1 MVRIVVLSRRG
12 ITHPMSGGAGRYIH
26 EIFRR
31 LSTQHSVTILSGSV
45 ASRPSVENID
55 GVTYRNFPGA
65 FHRVLLPIRYIAK
78 FAGKVDLLVD
88 NSDVG
93 MPWLSPIYSR
103 VPRIAIIH
111 QLVREIFYD
120 ELPRPL
126 SDIGFALEPWMYRL
140 YSNSRIVAASRS
152 TARDLLNCGMQSENI
167 DVIEPG
173 CTNLGFHRLAL
184 TERSSKTIACVSRLM
199 KYKGLQFAL
208 KAFMKVIERSP
219 DAKLVVAGYGPFHQ
233 QLSRM
238 ANNLGLSGNVSFLGR
253 ISDDSKFKLYGE
265 TRVAIYPSHREGF
278 GISVMEANSVGTP
291 VVGWNVPGS
300 RDAIVDGTTGLLAPF
315 PDHEAFADRITM
327 LLNDD
332 KTWNKLSDSAW
343 QWAQEH
349 SWDKSAKEFER
360 IIESTLGTA

>member
-1 MVRIVVLSRRG
+1 
-12 ITHPMSGGAGRYIH
+12 
-26 EIFRR
+26 
-31 LSTQHSVTILSGSV
+31 
-45 ASRPSVENID
+45 
-55 GVTYRNFPGA
+55 
-65 FHRVLLPIRYIAK
+65 
-78 FAGKVDLLVD
+78 
-88 NSDVG
+88 
-93 MPWLSPIYSR
+93 
-103 VPRIAIIH
+103 
-111 QLVREIFYD
+111 
-120 ELPRPL
+120 
-126 SDIGFALEPWMYRL
+126 
-140 YSNSRIVAASRS
+140 
-152 TARDLLNCGMQSENI
+152 
-167 DVIEPG
+167 
-173 CTNLGFHRLAL
+173 
-184 TERSSKTIACVSRLM
+184 
-199 KYKGLQFAL
+199 
-208 KAFMKVIERSP
+208 
-219 DAKLVVAGYGPFHQ
+219 
-233 QLSRM
+233 M